1 MRYAVDP
8 CLVTDILDG
17 DPEWGERSARLF
29 DAHQG
34 DTLVMS
40 SLAYLSL
47 APAFGG
53 RRRFQDE
60 FLAGLGISAVGSG
73 PETSFDAA
81 YDACSRYHR
90 DNPDVGSGYMPL
102 GLFAS
107 GAVALAC
114 DGILTRHAEL
124 YRRYF
129 PSLKVSEP

>member
-8 CLVTDILDG
+8 YLVVDVLDG

-60 FLAGLGISAVGSG
+60 FLTGLGIAIAGNGQEGSL
-73 PETSFDAA
+73 DAA
-81 YDACSRYHR
+81 YDACSRYHQ
-90 DNPDVGSGYMPL
+90 DNPDVVGGYMPFGML
-102 GLFAS
+102 SS
-107 GAVALAC
+107 GAVVLAC
-114 DGILTRHAEL
+114 DGILTRHGGL

-129 PSLKVSEP
+129 PSLKVIEP

>member
-8 CLVTDILDG
+8 YLVVDVLDG

-29 DAHQG
+29 DAHRE
-34 DTLVMS
+34 DTLVMAP
-40 SLAYLSL
+40 LAYLSL
-47 APAFGG
+47 AAAFCG

-73 PETSFDAA
+73 PETSFEAA

-90 DNPDVGSGYMPL
+90 DNPDVGSGYMPFGML
-102 GLFAS
+102 SS

-114 DGILTRHAEL
+114 DGILTRHGGL

-129 PSLKVSEP
+129 PSLKVIEP